1 MSAIHFDS
9 NALIALPL
17 WVRADHPVIQRVQ
30 QGTPAAA
37 CALFWYEF
45 VCGPVSD
52 EHKQLA
58 RALLAGPIEPVTER
72 DAELAGQLF
81 NANGRIRR
89 TRTDAFDRILRDQ
102 RRRRIRYPQPR
113 GLFPV
118 RRFRTRVVVTAL
130 VKG

>member
-1 MSAIHFDS
+1 VSAIHFDT

-17 WVRADHPVIQRVQ
+17 WVRADHRVIQRVQ

-37 CALFWYEF
+37 SALVWYEF

-58 RALLAGPIEPVTER
+58 RALLAGRIQPVTEL

-81 NANGRIRR
+81 NATGRIRR
-89 TRTDAFDRILRDQ
+89 TRTDALIAACAINAGAEFVTLNREDFSPFIEF
-102 RRRRIRYPQPR
+102 
-113 GLFPV
+113 GL
-118 RRFRTRVVVTAL
+118 AL
-130 VKG
+130 L